1 MVCGTIRK
9 EKKMATISN
18 NSPAFMLW
26 CVDGDGKE
34 ARWTRIG
41 AAWLHQDGK
50 GFNLRCAAIPLQGRL
65 VARAYTPKEA
75 RDDRQGGLV

>member
-1 MVCGTIRK
+1 
-9 EKKMATISN
+9 MATPTQ

-26 CVDGDGKE
+26 SVDGDGPK

-50 GFNLRCAAIPLQGRL
+50 GFNLRCNAIPLQGRL
-65 VARAYTPKEA
+65 VARAYTPKDA
-75 RDDRQGGLV
+75 ADARQGGLV

>member
-1 MVCGTIRK
+1 
-9 EKKMATISN
+9 MATATQN

-26 CVDGDGKE
+26 SVEGDGKD

-50 GFNLRCAAIPLQGRL
+50 GFNLRCNAIPLQGRL
-65 VARAYTPKEA
+65 VARTYTPKAAQEP
-75 RDDRQGGLV
+75 RQGELV

>member
-1 MVCGTIRK
+1 
-9 EKKMATISN
+9 MATATQN

-26 CVDGDGKE
+26 SVEGDGKE

-50 GFNLRCAAIPLQGRL
+50 GFNLRCNAIPLQGRL
-65 VARAYTPKEA
+65 VARAYTPKPSQDA
-75 RDDRQGGLV
+75 RQGELV